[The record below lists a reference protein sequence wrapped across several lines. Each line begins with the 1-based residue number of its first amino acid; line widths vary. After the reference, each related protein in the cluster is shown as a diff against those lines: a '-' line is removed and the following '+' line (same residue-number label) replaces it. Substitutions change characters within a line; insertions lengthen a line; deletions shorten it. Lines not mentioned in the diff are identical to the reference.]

1 MNYEMF
7 EIIVKAV
14 VTILVGVVCY
24 YVIPFI
30 KAKIGTDTY
39 NDLIVFLELAIRAA
53 KQTLDNNEE
62 KKAYVKKQALEWLQ
76 SHNIK
81 ITDEQLDALI
91 EGIYACGENC
101 CEFSRE

>member
-1 MNYEMF
+1 MNYEML

-14 VTILVGVVCY
+14 VTVIAGVFCY

-30 KAKIGTDTY
+30 KNKLGSDAY
-39 NDLIVFLELAIRAA
+39 NDLLVFIEFAIRAA

-62 KKAYVKKQALEWLQ
+62 KKEYVKKQALEWLQ

-91 EGIYACGENC
+91 EGIYNSIKIQDAQNG
-101 CEFSRE
+101 